1 MSELQLQSCY
11 TGYIGFLSREALV
24 VKSLPLSLCFSLSL
38 SLSLSIYIYPYHSG
52 GKDSGRAMGH
62 WSEIV
67 KNQQLNIVQPN
78 SKVVLSW

>member
-38 SLSLSIYIYPYHSG
+38 SLALYIYILTTVVV
-52 GKDSGRAMGH
+52 R
-62 WSEIV
+62 IV
-67 KNQQLNIVQPN
+67 AGPWDTGQK
-78 SKVVLSW
+78 LSRISNLT